1 MDAMSL
7 FRLDVCK
14 KTGRATLLIAAR
26 GSPCGFKPV
35 FIWPSTDGIKKFAEM
50 LMDLYRAAEDR
61 GGSQSKFTDAS

>member
-1 MDAMSL
+1 MDGMSL

-14 KTGRATLLIAAR
+14 RTGQTTLLIAAR

-50 LMDLYRAAEDR
+50 LLDLHRAAEEKSN
-61 GGSQSKFTDAS
+61 SQGRFLDAS